1 MDRKEESGGK
11 EQRKSGF
18 GIKGAPTEEADIVIW
33 AKVEG
38 WILPTQKT

>member
-1 MDRKEESGGK
+1 MDRKGESGRE
-11 EQRKSGF
+11 EQRKAGF
-18 GIKGAPTEEADIVIW
+18 GIKGAPTGEADIVIW